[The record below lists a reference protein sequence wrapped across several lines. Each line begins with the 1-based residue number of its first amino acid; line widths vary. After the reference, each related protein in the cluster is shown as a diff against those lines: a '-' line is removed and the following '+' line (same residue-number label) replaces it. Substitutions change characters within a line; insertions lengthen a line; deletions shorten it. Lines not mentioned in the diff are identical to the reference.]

1 MSPQIRKYDKD
12 FAHAMSLKL
21 RMSRENK
28 RVNDN
33 ECRFIKGVDE
43 LRAIFIKNT
52 LEQRPGLTFK
62 QASQMM
68 NELGF

>member
-21 RMSRENK
+21 RMNRENK
-28 RVNDN
+28 RVKDD
-33 ECRFIKGVDE
+33 ESRFIKDIDE
-43 LRAIFIKNT
+43 LRAMFIKNT
-52 LEQRPGLTFK
+52 LQQHPGLTFK
-62 QASQMM
+62 QTSQMM